1 MCIRD
6 RAKEGMFTQS
16 TSNEDEMSHGSAN
29 EFLENGEHTTSNI
42 TENHSVR
49 PFNSRESVNLGS
61 GKYS

>member
-1 MCIRD
+1 
-6 RAKEGMFTQS
+6 MFTQS

-42 TENHSVR
+42 TENHSFR

-61 GKYS
+61 GK